1 MGIDKEVTSK
11 MSRATVETL
20 ANDLLNQ
27 QGQTLGTIGG
37 LSGDIGS
44 LSGNIGSLGAATFP
58 EITRLYDDI
67 IFDIGHRE
75 ALTQTSLI
83 ASVAGT
89 SSYAF
94 PTAAIDLLTVFFG
107 AAELHK
113 ATLRD
118 LEVGVG
124 PTWRDL
130 TGVPVVYTLEEE
142 NERTFRL
149 IPSPDVSSGSVSGL
163 TFGANHPAYGIG
175 VIYTEDVANVPAY
188 LELPIAVEIC
198 VRELRRESDHR
209 DLDGAELFAK
219 LSNLMF
225 AMTL

>member
-1 MGIDKEVTSK
+1 MARSN
-11 MSRATVETL
+11 VETL

-27 QGQTLGTIGG
+27 QGQTVGTIGG
-37 LSGDIGS
+37 LTGNIGN
-44 LSGNIGSLGAATFP
+44 LSGTIGSLGAATFP

-107 AAELHK
+107 ATELRK
-113 ATLRD
+113 TTLIE
-118 LEVGVG
+118 LEASLG
-124 PTWRDL
+124 PNWRDQSGL
-130 TGVPVVYTLEEE
+130 PIVYLLEEE

-149 IPSPDVSSGSVSGL
+149 IPAPDVSSGSVSGL
-163 TFGANHPAYGIG
+163 TFGSDYPAYAIG
-175 VIYTEDVANVPAY
+175 VIYTEDVTDVPAY
-188 LELPIAVEIC
+188 LELPIATEIC